1 MTTLRRVAAKTFSS
15 LRIRNYRL
23 YFFGQI
29 ISMSGTWMQIVAQ
42 GWLVLKLTGSGLD
55 LGLVTALQFLPV
67 MLGGAWGGI
76 VADRVDKH
84 VLVTWTQVAAAALA
98 IALGALTAT
107 GVVTLW
113 MVYLLAFLLG
123 CVTVFDVP
131 ARQSFV
137 MEIVGPDDVA
147 NAVGLNTTVFTSA
160 RIVGPAIGA
169 VVIAIFGIAPC
180 FFINGISYAG
190 VIAGL
195 LAMNKEELRKVEPV
209 ARAKGQIREG
219 LRYVWSHAELRST
232 LLVMAVVGT
241 LAFNFRVLLPLM
253 ARDVFSGGAGL
264 YGSLSSVMGFGTLI
278 GALISA
284 GRAKPTRRL
293 LVGTTLAFG
302 ILMIAAGVVRSLP
315 LEIAVLIPLGAVS
328 IAFIATANSTLQL
341 NSDDSMRGRVM
352 ALYSIVFLGSTPIG
366 GPLVGWIAQSSGVG
380 LAFVIPGIATAA
392 SGVAAIWGLRRSTL
406 ATDEPADLPE
416 RMPEDP
422 NPGEPR
428 LAERALHSA
437 RKTLHSL
444 TGTSRRIGRSRARPR
459 PASERARRSG

>member
-1 MTTLRRVAAKTFSS
+1 MTTFKKIAGKTFSS

-29 ISMSGTWMQIVAQ
+29 ISMSGTWMQIVGQ
-42 GWLVLKLTGSGLD
+42 GWLVLKLTGSGID
-55 LGLVTALQFLPV
+55 LGLVTALQFVPV
-67 MLGGAWGGI
+67 LVGGAWGGI
-76 VADRVDKH
+76 VADRVNKH
-84 VLVTWTQVAAAALA
+84 RLVTWTQVAAGILA
-98 IALGALTAT
+98 IALGALTVT

-160 RIVGPAIGA
+160 RIVGPAIAA
-169 VVIAIFGIAPC
+169 VIIALFGIGPC
-180 FFINGISYAG
+180 FFINGISYIA

-195 LAMNKEELRKVEPV
+195 LMMDPSELRQVDPIP
-209 ARAKGQIREG
+209 RGKGQIREG
-219 LRYVWSHAELRST
+219 LRYVWSRPELRST

-241 LAFNFRVLLPLM
+241 LAFNFRILLPLM
-253 ARDVFSGGAGL
+253 VRDVFSGGAGL
-264 YGSLSSVMGFGTLI
+264 YGVLSSVMGVGTLI

-284 GRAKPTRRL
+284 GRSKPTRRL

-302 ILMIAAGVVRSLP
+302 ILMILAGIAPSLA
-315 LEIAVLIPLGAVS
+315 LEVAVLIPLGAVS

-341 NSDDSMRGRVM
+341 NSSDSMRGRVM

-366 GPLVGWIAQSSGVG
+366 GPLVGWIAQSSSVG

-392 SGVAAIWGLRRSTL
+392 SGVAAMWALRRSTL
-406 ATDEPADLPE
+406 AAGETDVPE
-416 RMPEDP
+416 RLPEDP
-422 NPGEPR
+422 APGEPR

-437 RKTLHSL
+437 RKTFNTLS
-444 TGTSRRIGRSRARPR
+444 GTSRRAARSTMRSPRPR
-459 PASERARRSG
+459 KDTARRR